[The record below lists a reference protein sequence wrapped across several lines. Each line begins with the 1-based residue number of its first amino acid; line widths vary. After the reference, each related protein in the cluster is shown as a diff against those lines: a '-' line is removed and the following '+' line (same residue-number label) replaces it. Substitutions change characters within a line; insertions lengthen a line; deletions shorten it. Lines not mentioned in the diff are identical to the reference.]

1 MQRRNILWA
10 MLSSIGATAVLAGA
24 ASRAKAANM
33 ASVDKA
39 KVAYHLSDL
48 DKVGFVLGN
57 IQNHYDGMGGP
68 DKVKI
73 NLVIHGPA
81 LKAFHSAQ
89 ASPEFSQHVA
99 QLAKMGLEMDACIN
113 TMKAQNVS
121 LKELLPDFKVAD
133 KGAVV
138 LLADLQSQG
147 YVYLRP

>member
-1 MQRRNILWA
+1 MQRRNILWT
-10 MLSSIGATAVLAGA
+10 MFSSIGAAAVLAGT
-24 ASRAKAANM
+24 ASRANA

-138 LLADLQSQG
+138 MLADLQSQG